1 MDELLRD
8 FLTETAEGLDRVHSQ
23 LVRLE
28 QEPDNGQVLGS
39 IFQSF
44 GRMSQRFQSRQ
55 TEKAAG
61 AFDRAHKA
69 ARACTA
75 NSRFSAAYP
84 SSLIKYFTQVGERWQ
99 VTPEIR
105 AIQISPA

>member
-8 FLTETAEGLDRVHSQ
+8 FLTETAEGLDRVEQ

-44 GRMSQRFQSRQ
+44 GRVSQRFQSRQ

-84 SSLIKYFTQVGERWQ
+84 SS
-99 VTPEIR
+99 
-105 AIQISPA
+105 S

>member
-1 MDELLRD
+1 VFGGSEASMDELLRD
-8 FLTETAEGLDRVHSQ
+8 FLTETAEGLDRVDSQ

-44 GRMSQRFQSRQ
+44 GRVSQRFQSRQ
-55 TEKAAG
+55 TKKAAG
-61 AFDRAHKA
+61 AFDRAHKR

-84 SSLIKYFTQVGERWQ
+84 SS
-99 VTPEIR
+99 
-105 AIQISPA
+105 S